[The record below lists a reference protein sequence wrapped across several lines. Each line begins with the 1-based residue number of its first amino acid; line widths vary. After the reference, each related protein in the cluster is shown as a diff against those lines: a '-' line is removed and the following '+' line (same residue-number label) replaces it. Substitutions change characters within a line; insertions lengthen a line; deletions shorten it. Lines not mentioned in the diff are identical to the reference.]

1 MKGWR
6 HEAGSRHGGSATCLA
21 NERRRV
27 DGDRSAEHQPAG
39 WAEALR
45 PSDGQRCRDQ
55 RVPANVASA
64 RAGQGLPLAWM
75 LEGGEIASMK
85 ELAESEA
92 TDNSYVGRIINL
104 TLLAPEIIA
113 GILDDTIP
121 DVQIDRLGISP
132 PLLWSEQ
139 RRLIR
144 MET

>member
-1 MKGWR
+1 MR
-6 HEAGSRHGGSATCLA
+6 PVVDTAGAPRVVRTSDGALTVIVPLSISRRAG
-21 NERRRV
+21 RRRYGQAM
-27 DGDRSAEHQPAG
+27 DSDAATNGSQLTSLQR
-39 WAEALR
+39 ALAKGYR
-45 PSDGQRCRDQ
+45 WRG
-55 RVPANVASA
+55 
-64 RAGQGLPLAWM
+64 M

-139 RRLIR
+139 RRLVG
-144 MET
+144 MEP